1 MLSWYGFKGCSQAT
15 VAHVACRCFD
25 FDECDLLAPFTAA
38 GKFVFVVE
46 YNLQTSQ
53 FCPQANAL
61 GFNAVLKSQSL
72 DQYLISCRN
81 GTISS
86 NLTAT
91 SAVSP
96 SSSTTSNSTTQS
108 SKSAVGHSVA
118 VPMLA
123 YAVMLLSGLLT
134 VV

>member
-1 MLSWYGFKGCSQAT
+1 MLSQFGFKWCSQAT
-15 VAHVACRCFD
+15 AAHLACRCFD

-38 GKFVFVVE
+38 RKFVFVVE
-46 YNLQTSQ
+46 YSLQTSQ

-61 GFNAVLKSQSL
+61 GFDAVLKDQSL

-91 SAVSP
+91 SALSP
-96 SSSTTSNSTTQS
+96 SSSTTSSTAQS
-108 SKSAVGHSVA
+108 SKSAAGHSLA
-118 VPMLA
+118 MPMLA

>member
-1 MLSWYGFKGCSQAT
+1 M
-15 VAHVACRCFD
+15 
-25 FDECDLLAPFTAA
+25 
-38 GKFVFVVE
+38 FVVE

-61 GFNAVLKSQSL
+61 GFDAVLKDQSL
-72 DQYLISCRN
+72 DQYLVSCRN
-81 GTISS
+81 STISS

-91 SAVSP
+91 T
-96 SSSTTSNSTTQS
+96 SSTSQS
-108 SKSAVGHSVA
+108 SRSAAGHSVA

-123 YAVMLLSGLLT
+123 CAVMLLSVLLT

>member
-1 MLSWYGFKGCSQAT
+1 M
-15 VAHVACRCFD
+15 
-25 FDECDLLAPFTAA
+25 
-38 GKFVFVVE
+38 FVVE
-46 YNLQTSQ
+46 YNLQPSQ

-61 GFNAVLKSQSL
+61 GFDAVLKDQSL

-81 GTISS
+81 STISS

-91 SAVSP
+91 T
-96 SSSTTSNSTTQS
+96 SSTAQS
-108 SKSAVGHSVA
+108 SRSTAGHSVA